1 MKNWFL
7 LLLATSALS
16 AQAWQPN
23 VSNARLET
31 RPFSGDLA
39 AQMKS
44 APTVWFGYAEK
55 AVPAHGRNCCWNNG
69 SECGCVLEPES
80 GTREGVRRP
89 GTVQLESSGVV
100 AVLFRVTNNNVEKVQ
115 AYSLEC
121 PLDAGGRPVI
131 WLTGVPSGA
140 SLDYLAKLAETG
152 SGGLV
157 DGTIHAISQHEDA
170 KADGILERMTAG
182 DRSDK
187 AREQA
192 LFWLGASRGAAG
204 LAALRRVLA
213 SDATDHIREKA
224 VFALTVTK
232 EPSALDTLIATAKG
246 DRSSHV
252 RGQALFWLAQKAGKQ
267 AGSAITE
274 AIEKDPDTK
283 VKERAVF
290 ALSQLPKDDGVP
302 RLIEVAR
309 NNANAQVRKQ
319 AFFWLGQSGDPR
331 ALAFIE
337 QVLMK

>member
-1 MKNWFL
+1 MKNGSL
-7 LLLATSALS
+7 LLLVAGALS
-16 AQAWQPN
+16 AQTWQPN

-55 AVPAHGRNCCWNNG
+55 AVPAHGRSCCWNNG
-69 SECGCVLEPES
+69 SECGCLLEPDS

-100 AVLFRVTNNNVEKVQ
+100 AVLFRVTNNTVEKNSGLL
-115 AYSLEC
+115 ARMPSGC
-121 PLDAGGRPVI
+121 GRPAGHVVNRRSAGCKPGLPRQARGNSER
-131 WLTGVPSGA
+131 WFGGWH
-140 SLDYLAKLAETG
+140 DRRGYLE
-152 SGGLV
+152 
-157 DGTIHAISQHEDA
+157 HEDA
-170 KADGILERMTAG
+170 KADGILERMTAA

-187 AREQA
+187 VREQA

-204 LAALRRVLA
+204 LDALRRVLA

-232 EPSALDTLIATAKG
+232 EPGALDTLIATAKG

-267 AGSAITE
+267 AGSAIAE

-290 ALSQLPKDDGVP
+290 GALTAAEG
-302 RLIEVAR
+302 
-309 NNANAQVRKQ
+309 
-319 AFFWLGQSGDPR
+319 
-331 ALAFIE
+331 
-337 QVLMK
+337 